1 MGFRHVRDGGKT
13 PALCQN
19 DTMYAGYFLHPPYSN
34 YGKVL
39 YGDSL
44 ESLSTFDEPI
54 DLFINDSDHSEEY
67 EQAEYEIIKSK
78 ISPTAIVLGDN
89 SHVTPKLAEFS
100 MREGRRFVF
109 LSEEPANHWYRGCGV
124 GISLPKLS
132 EASDKREHLV
142 EVAHVDVGPRT
153 GQLPKS

>member
-78 ISPTAIVLGDN
+78 ISPTAILLGDN

-132 EASDKREHLV
+132 
-142 EVAHVDVGPRT
+142 
-153 GQLPKS
+153 